1 MRALTQLFVTL
12 ILVAFLLFCVGAA
25 FRFGY
30 AVGSDD
36 TRCRDGGRS
45 ITS

>member
-1 MRALTQLFVTL
+1 MRALARLFVTL
-12 ILVAFLLFCVGAA
+12 LIVALMLFCTGAA

-36 TRCRDGGRS
+36 TRCRDGARS
-45 ITS
+45 IT